1 MMRDVVQDKRREGS
15 AVAAARAACRSR
27 AGLEWL
33 GHRARG
39 GAHVEHALHG
49 CDAGRVEAQRLVER
63 RGLLPSERRA
73 YDAGRGGGREAAG
86 RCGGGGGATSVQGGG
101 PDWRGWGAGNW
112 RSARK
117 TSCSCL

>member
-1 MMRDVVQDKRREGS
+1 MMRGEARNGRREGS

-49 CDAGRVEAQRLVER
+49 CDAGRVDAQRLVER
-63 RGLLPSERRA
+63 RRFLPSQKEGIPCGARC
-73 YDAGRGGGREAAG
+73 GMGGGRAVWQRRRMQRPG
-86 RCGGGGGATSVQGGG
+86 
-101 PDWRGWGAGNW
+101 
-112 RSARK
+112 
-117 TSCSCL
+117 

>member
-1 MMRDVVQDKRREGS
+1 MMRDVVKDERREGS

-49 CDAGRVEAQRLVER
+49 CDAGRVDAQRLVVR
-63 RGLLPSERRA
+63 RRDLPSQKEGIPCGARC
-73 YDAGRGGGREAAG
+73 GMGGGRAVWQRRRMQRPG
-86 RCGGGGGATSVQGGG
+86 
-101 PDWRGWGAGNW
+101 
-112 RSARK
+112 
-117 TSCSCL
+117 